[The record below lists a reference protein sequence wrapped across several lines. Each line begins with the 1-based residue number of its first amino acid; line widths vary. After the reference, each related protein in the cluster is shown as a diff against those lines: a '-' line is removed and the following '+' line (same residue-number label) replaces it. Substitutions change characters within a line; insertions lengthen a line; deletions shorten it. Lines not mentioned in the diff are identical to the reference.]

1 MQSLTGR
8 NLFPLQL
15 VKGLLCRL
23 VEHQLVTMFFKER
36 FAVPGLAVRFVAL
49 SGLGVIIDVRLQCS
63 NLNHPFLSRLNGIGK
78 FREAGG
84 QRICEGNQ
92 IIITV
97 HAFFFQKAYCPGSF
111 FAVVFL
117 CPLLIANRFSFRH
130 LRLNINEKVELLL
143 FRCLP
148 ETTLRLVQA
157 FPGDNGM
164 DFFLTIPFAQR
175 TQADKSL
182 LLLSPKRRLISILK
196 LEPQVGKNLN
206 KIFKTLRLLFEYRV
220 DSFAKFV
227 TLSSLFRENRSF
239 LTLPVGLRCDDRK
252 PMLRTHTI
260 TQLLNRQTGKEE
272 VVELPGAVNGCRIIN
287 DVIVYMGLVDMGC
300 NNESMVALRP
310 AHCRFV
316 AHLICFFRGYFSG
329 LEGLAYLIGDDVIL
343 LLSAGDMLILPFGKK
358 KFFISSLG
366 IAFIGADK
374 LAVIGFCSIL
384 RVVGAVSQT
393 LSDCFTFVYMERN
406 QSCCCLFSSHPFQKK
421 STVGDFP

>member
-1 MQSLTGR
+1 
-8 NLFPLQL
+8 
-15 VKGLLCRL
+15 
-23 VEHQLVTMFFKER
+23 
-36 FAVPGLAVRFVAL
+36 
-49 SGLGVIIDVRLQCS
+49 
-63 NLNHPFLSRLNGIGK
+63 
-78 FREAGG
+78 
-84 QRICEGNQ
+84 
-92 IIITV
+92 
-97 HAFFFQKAYCPGSF
+97 
-111 FAVVFL
+111 
-117 CPLLIANRFSFRH
+117 
-130 LRLNINEKVELLL
+130 
-143 FRCLP
+143 
-148 ETTLRLVQA
+148 
-157 FPGDNGM
+157 M

-329 LEGLAYLIGDDVIL
+329 LEGLAYLIGDHIVRSP
-343 LLSAGDMLILPFGKK
+343 LSAGPSLILP
-358 KFFISSLG
+358 LG
-366 IAFIGADK
+366 
-374 LAVIGFCSIL
+374 
-384 RVVGAVSQT
+384 
-393 LSDCFTFVYMERN
+393 
-406 QSCCCLFSSHPFQKK
+406 QKK
-421 STVGDFP
+421 LCVSNPAITLIAGDQSAVVRLSRIFYIVNDIADGLTNSPALAGVQGDETGGSDKSTLLASHYFFSV